1 MSRIQEI
8 AEELVNLTA
17 QEVNELSMAMK
28 NEMMDMPAVQYV
40 DTPDNHILSPKEYG
54 MKIMNKRNKRKR

>member
-1 MSRIQEI
+1 MRIQEI

-17 QEVNELSMAMK
+17 QEVNELSMIMK
-28 NEMMDMPAVQYV
+28 NEMMNIPAVRYV

-54 MKIMNKRNKRKR
+54 MKLMKHKNKRK

>member
-1 MSRIQEI
+1 MNRIQEL
-8 AEELVNLTA
+8 AEALVNLTA
-17 QEVNELSMAMK
+17 QEVNELSMVMK

-54 MKIMNKRNKRKR
+54 MKLMKHKNKRK